1 MVCVYMMRNKK
12 IDKCLSENIFFL
24 FKIFDKMSCSC
35 SSKNSNSSSLL
46 NGVQNQ
52 LLDTFNRTTYLSSPY
67 SIGPPLSTYTPSSA
81 LSVAPVQGCG
91 GYTFVSPGLGPASP
105 PLGVGLASAGVQG
118 LPVSPALGAAMSG
131 LPSIM
136 GNSPVVSVPGS
147 NTPISV
153 SSGGFSTNVGSGTTL
168 NVPPGTTTIN
178 VNPNGNNNGGSVG
191 PVSPF
196 SSVLNAPTQGGSV
209 NIQRPQPQQ
218 QTSSSI
224 VGVPVSTRNLMRAT
238 GDSTSNNNVNVC
250 SYQQDDGSFSPACNT
265 GTVQT
270 VVNNPPPP
278 MAIAPGV
285 VAGGVGGI
293 ALASPAFLGGTPNI
307 NVTSGIAF
315 GNDCGSSFGLST
327 PLAVPG
333 PIAPP
338 VNVLGSNYL
347 NNFASQPY
355 YSGLNNSEPAA
366 LMNSANPMYPGFV
379 MLARAWNGTPQVII
393 SKPDKH
399 GCPTFETLC
408 PFENHDEGCAC
419 PSCDSFCID
428 KGEYTCINGFGGAV
442 PGVDFNSSILI
453 SPLGTVTTKIINDNE
468 YFFIVRPA
476 VDATSSSDLACRNT
490 KNLTISVNGV
500 PNRNLLM
507 YKGCTYHIRFGID
520 KDALSAA
527 GIDISGALALK
538 LIFTKDPAGYQCGDC
553 STNPNCCACTNELID
568 CNFGPGSKGLGVGG
582 KTVYTPTCDCHS
594 SCLST
599 IYYQLLN
606 VAYAGGPIT
615 IL

>member
-1 MVCVYMMRNKK
+1 
-12 IDKCLSENIFFL
+12 
-24 FKIFDKMSCSC
+24 MSCSC
-35 SSKNSNSSSLL
+35 SSTNSSNTSSLL

-67 SIGPPLSTYTPSSA
+67 SIGPPLSTYTPSTA
-81 LSVAPVQGCG
+81 LSVSPVQGCG
-91 GYTFVSPGLGPASP
+91 GYSFVSPGLGPLAA
-105 PLGVGLASAGVQG
+105 PLGVNLAAANGLGM
-118 LPVSPALGAAMSG
+118 PVSPGVGVVATG
-131 LPSIM
+131 LPSVGG
-136 GNSPVVSVPGS
+136 GNPFVSVPGA
-147 NTPISV
+147 NTGVSV
-153 SSGGFSTNVGSGTTL
+153 SGNGFSTNVGSGATL

-178 VNPNGNNNGGSVG
+178 VNPNGNNTNQNGGSVG
-191 PVSPF
+191 PVSPY

-209 NIQRPQPQQ
+209 TIQRPQPQPQ
-218 QTSSSI
+218 NSSAI
-224 VGVPVSTRNLMRAT
+224 VGVPVSARNLTRAT
-238 GDSTSNNNVNVC
+238 GDATYNNNTSNICPN
-250 SYQQDDGSFSPACNT
+250 QQDDGSFSPACNTGCNT

-278 MAIAPGV
+278 IPVAPGV

-315 GNDCGSSFGLST
+315 ANDCGTSFGLST
-327 PLAVPG
+327 PLAIPG

-393 SKPDKH
+393 SKPDKN

-408 PFENHDEGCAC
+408 PFENHQENCAC

-428 KGEYTCINGFGGAV
+428 KEEYNCINGFGGAV
-442 PGVDFNSSILI
+442 PGTDFTSSILI
-453 SPLGTVTTKIINDNE
+453 SPLGTVTTKTVNDNE
-468 YFFIVRPA
+468 YYFIVRPA
-476 VDATSSSDLACRNT
+476 VDAILSSDLACRNT
-490 KNLTISVNGV
+490 RNLTISVNGA
-500 PNRNLLM
+500 PNRNILM
-507 YKGCTYHIRFGID
+507 YKGCKYTVRFGLD
-520 KDALSAA
+520 TDALTKA
-527 GIDISGALALK
+527 GIDVSGLKTLK
-538 LIFTKDPAGYQCGDC
+538 LIFTKDPAGYECGDC
-553 STNPNCCACTNELID
+553 SSNPTCCACTDNLVD
-568 CNFGPGSKGLGVGG
+568 CNFNPSTGLPIGG
-582 KTVYTPTCDCHS
+582 KTIYTPTCDCHS
-594 SCLST
+594 GCLTT